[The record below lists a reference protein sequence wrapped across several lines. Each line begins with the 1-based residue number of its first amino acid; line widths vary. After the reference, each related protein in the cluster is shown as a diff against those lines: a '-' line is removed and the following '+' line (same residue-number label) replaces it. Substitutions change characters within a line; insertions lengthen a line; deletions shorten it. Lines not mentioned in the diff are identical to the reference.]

1 MYCNEAI
8 TITPPMWLQYRKGLE
23 LFLINQSKQIEFW
36 IQFIHRQRYLGFTIF
51 LAKFLAKQDTVDP
64 PPPFGL
70 VGVTL

>member
-36 IQFIHRQRYLGFTIF
+36 IQFIHRYNLSE
-51 LAKFLAKQDTVDP
+51 LWDT
-64 PPPFGL
+64 
-70 VGVTL
+70 